1 MFWCLK
7 GRCVR
12 KRKACVFMK
21 KPVEMRYGSIFRNIF
36 SILAILI
43 AITTAFNLTMTLF
56 IRSRLFSDKM
66 QEQNVFIDAYVSSMD
81 DTFEA
86 LQNIFTYLQK
96 NDAIQKHS
104 LPDYREGE
112 DYLQNEQAIIDLL
125 STFSFTSTAV
135 NEILIQWDDSTYLY
149 TKQGITE
156 RHVYFQNR
164 FQGDYLQWND
174 LMSNR
179 YSRVTVRKT
188 DARAVSASQS
198 SNSAGY
204 LTGTSGIYLL
214 QSIQSGSLYNGTIC
228 MVLEEAFI
236 NSIFRNQDFASSRQ
250 IFVLDQDQRVIAA
263 NTDASLDQLL
273 YGTGSAGIKN
283 ASLYLEHQ
291 GMLSHRESAMSG
303 VEYVIFT
310 PYNQL
315 AGGFDRIFLLANL
328 FSAATVVALLAYA
341 YWSSR
346 KIYRPFRG
354 ILNAL
359 GASSGGEDSRDE
371 TSYITNRVL
380 DILSVNNAM
389 RNTIQN
395 SSHMVLQ
402 AVLYKIIMG
411 SPTVEEMLA
420 TANPY
425 QISFSDGVYETAVVR
440 LDLPPDQEE
449 LFYTKY
455 YDSFTR
461 VLHAHLGDWIV
472 EVLETLPDEYTLV
485 ICLKSAD
492 EQEKMLDALQL
503 SYESWRR
510 QIPGAEF
517 CIGVSNQSSDIHE
530 LKNCYEQSIAAL
542 RRRLVQSTQTI
553 FFMQSETAEDSL
565 PFLPDDL
572 EVQLRELLEKSA
584 AGYLTT
590 YVKNILD
597 LNYQN
602 NVTYEAYLS
611 ACVVIN
617 RFVGRIVQGKDA
629 VAFSD
634 LIKIN
639 PTSYVYTTL
648 RCREIVL
655 SNLVVA
661 AQISARKN
669 TASVIDQVLDY
680 VNEHFREDI
689 NLSSV
694 ALVLG
699 YTPNHLSRCFK
710 QNRGIN
716 FTDYLNSRRVAFAR
730 EQLITTSDN
739 LNRIAEA
746 CGFHSSNL
754 LIRAFEK
761 YEGITPGE
769 FRKNMRQQ
777 RKNSLSNSEKI

>member
-1 MFWCLK
+1 M
-7 GRCVR
+7 
-12 KRKACVFMK
+12 KR
-21 KPVEMRYGSIFRNIF
+21 PVEMRYGSIFRNIF
-36 SILAILI
+36 SILTILI

-56 IRSRLFSDKM
+56 IRNRLFSDKM
-66 QEQNVFIDAYVSSMD
+66 QEQDVFIDAYVSSMD

-96 NDAIQKHS
+96 NDVIQKHS
-104 LPDYREGE
+104 LPGYREGE

-149 TKQGITE
+149 TKQGITQ
-156 RHVYFQNR
+156 RQVYFQNR

-179 YSRVTVRKT
+179 YSRVTIQK
-188 DARAVSASQS
+188 AEAQAVPFLQS
-198 SNSAGY
+198 DSSAGFM
-204 LTGTSGIYLL
+204 TGTSGIYLL
-214 QSIQSGSLYNGTIC
+214 QSIKSGSLYNGTIC

-236 NSIFRNQDFASSRQ
+236 NSIFRNQEFASSRQ
-250 IFVLDQDQRVIAA
+250 IFVLDQDQKVIAA
-263 NTDASLDQLL
+263 NTDVNLDQLL
-273 YGTGSAGIKN
+273 YSTDSADIKN
-283 ASLYLEHQ
+283 TSRYLDHH

-310 PYNQL
+310 PYKQL
-315 AGGFDRIFLLANL
+315 AGTFDQIFLLANL
-328 FSAATVVALLAYA
+328 FSVATVVALLAYA

-346 KIYRPFRG
+346 KMYRPFRG

-359 GASSGGEDSRDE
+359 GASSNSEDTKDE

-389 RNTIQN
+389 RSTIQN

-411 SPTVEEMLA
+411 SPTVEEMLT

-440 LDLPPDQEE
+440 LDLPSDQEE

-455 YDSFTR
+455 YDRFNQ
-461 VLHAHLGDWIV
+461 VLRAHLSNWIV
-472 EVLETLPDEYTLV
+472 EILETLPDEYTLV
-485 ICLKSAD
+485 ICLKSVE
-492 EQEKMLDALQL
+492 EQEKMLDALHL
-503 SYESWRR
+503 AYESWHK

-517 CIGVSNQSSDIHE
+517 CIGVSNPSADIHE
-530 LKNCYEQSIAAL
+530 LKSCYVQSISAL
-542 RRRLVQSTQTI
+542 RHRLVQSTQAI
-553 FFMQSETAEDSL
+553 FFVQSETAVSSL

-584 AGYLTT
+584 TGYLTT

-629 VAFSD
+629 IAFGD

-639 PTSYVYTTL
+639 PTNYVYTTL

-655 SNLVVA
+655 SNLMVA

-669 TASVIDQVLDY
+669 TVSVIDQVLDY

-710 QNRGIN
+710 QNKGIN

-730 EQLITTSDN
+730 ERLIETSDN
-739 LNRIAEA
+739 LNRIAEV

-761 YEGITPGE
+761 YEGVTPGE
-769 FRKNMRQQ
+769 FRKNMYQQ
-777 RKNSLSNSEKI
+777 RKNSLGN